1 MDEHLMAIDKDG
13 KLHDLGRLEQT
24 PTLET
29 ATDQFDEIAA
39 FISEIRRNAEKISVT
54 FTLDR
59 IKVRKA
65 WTKIFMMPRYRA
77 TEFTFPKKKKRGT
90 MRRMRRNKQ

>member
-13 KLHDLGRLEQT
+13 KLHDLGRLEHT

>member
-1 MDEHLMAIDKDG
+1 MDEHLIAIDKDG
-13 KLHDLGRLEQT
+13 KHHDLGRLEHT

-29 ATDQFDEIAA
+29 AKDQFDEIAA
-39 FISEIRRNAEKISVT
+39 FISEIRRNAGKISVT
-54 FTLDR
+54 LTLDR
-59 IKVRKA
+59 VKVRKA

>member
-1 MDEHLMAIDKDG
+1 MDEHLIAIDKDG
-13 KLHDLGRLEQT
+13 KLHDLGRLEHI
-24 PTLET
+24 PTLDT
-29 ATDQFDEIAA
+29 AIDQFDEIAEA
-39 FISEIRRNAEKISVT
+39 VHELTKRTEKISFT

-59 IKVRKA
+59 IKDRKA
-65 WTKIFMMPRYRA
+65 WTKIFMMPRYQA

>member
-1 MDEHLMAIDKDG
+1 MDGHLMAIDKDG
-13 KLHDLGRLEQT
+13 KLHDLGRLEHTQM
-24 PTLET
+24 LEI
-29 ATDQFDEIAA
+29 ATDQFDEIAEA
-39 FISEIRRNAEKISVT
+39 IHELTKRTEKISFT